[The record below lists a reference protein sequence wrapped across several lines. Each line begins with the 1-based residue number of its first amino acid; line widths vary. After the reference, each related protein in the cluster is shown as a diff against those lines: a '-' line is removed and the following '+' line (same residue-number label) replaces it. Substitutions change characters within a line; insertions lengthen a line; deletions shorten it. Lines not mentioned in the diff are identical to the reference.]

1 MIRINKDSGGVTKQH
16 AAPQETFCDRV
27 ALNLGNSDTLE
38 LLIAVM
44 MAKEGYVTLNR
55 WERER
60 EREERMCEKVL
71 WLFHISLEKW
81 PAE

>member
-1 MIRINKDSGGVTKQH
+1 MIRVNKDSGGMTKQH
-16 AAPQETFCDRV
+16 VAPQETFCDRV
-27 ALNLGNSDTLE
+27 VLNLGNSDTLE

-60 EREERMCEKVL
+60 KRGTKRGEDV
-71 WLFHISLEKW
+71 
-81 PAE
+81 